1 MTRLTYKSIMGDY
14 GSVMEYP
21 SKNDEIQALRN
32 RLEKYEDFEIPLE
45 NLKWISLLGNSC
57 YVVRADVIIK
67 CHVLAVKFD
76 EFHRIYYYIA
86 GNYKIDE
93 ENTIPFQEWT
103 NEQLFVDEKTARL
116 YRGLV
121 QNKEQR

>member
-1 MTRLTYKSIMGDY
+1 MTRLTYKSAMGDY
-14 GSVMEYP
+14 GSVIEYP

-32 RLEKYEDFEIPLE
+32 RLGKYEDFEISPE
-45 NLKWISLLGNSC
+45 GLKGFSLLGNSC
-57 YVVRADVIIK
+57 YAVRADAIIK

-103 NEQLFVDEKTARL
+103 NERLFVNEKTARL
-116 YRGLV
+116 ARSLADS
-121 QNKEQR
+121 KM